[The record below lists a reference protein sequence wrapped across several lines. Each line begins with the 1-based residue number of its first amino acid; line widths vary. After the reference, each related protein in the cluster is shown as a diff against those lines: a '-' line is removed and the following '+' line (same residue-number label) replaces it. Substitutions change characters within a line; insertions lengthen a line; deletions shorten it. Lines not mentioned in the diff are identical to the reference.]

1 MKKLKLLK
9 LIVSSLVVASVVS
22 LNPIGASAE
31 WKQDSNGWWNTEGN
45 SWSVG
50 WRQIDGKWYYFGQ
63 DGYMVHDTVVNEYNI
78 GSNGVWIQSTQNSS
92 SNSEQDVREI
102 TYNQLPS
109 QAKKIIAG
117 TWQDSKLSKTVLE
130 EYMGNINDK
139 SYIGKEVY
147 VIDFPTTVQSVPNN
161 VIVYMGM
168 DNHKIIGYGVL
179 E

>member
-1 MKKLKLLK
+1 LYRLISFNLKLTKVIAGL
-9 LIVSSLVVASVVS
+9 LVVASVLA

-63 DGYMVHDTVVNEYNI
+63 DGYMVHDTVVNGYNI
-78 GSNGVWIQSTQNSS
+78 GSDGVWIQSTQNSS

-109 QAKKIIAG
+109 QAKKIIVG
-117 TWQDSKLSKTVLE
+117 TWQNSKLSNRGIKALDI
-130 EYMGNINDK
+130 YINERTNKK
-139 SYIGKEVY
+139 S
-147 VIDFPTTVQSVPNN
+147 
-161 VIVYMGM
+161 
-168 DNHKIIGYGVL
+168 
-179 E
+179 